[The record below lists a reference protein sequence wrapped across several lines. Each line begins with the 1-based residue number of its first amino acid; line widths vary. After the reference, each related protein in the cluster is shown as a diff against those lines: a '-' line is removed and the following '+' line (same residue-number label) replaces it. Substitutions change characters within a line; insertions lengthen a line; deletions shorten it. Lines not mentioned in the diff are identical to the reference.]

1 MPMTEL
7 IYESDPDDPDWR
19 EVASDEESQGDGD
32 KSGEDGDDEEDVV
45 ESGDDGEKSED
56 DVNNAGD
63 DGDNNGR
70 DRDVEPEAS
79 RRKAKR
85 KREESE
91 VEEDNEETQRK
102 REKKTNVEEEDDIVE
117 RFEFEIEESVA
128 TWFDE
133 FRINRNSIPES
144 SDEEEDPI
152 IIRDRRIR
160 MGIDDKLGIGRTFF
174 TAFEIKEAVLHH
186 ALKSRENIR
195 QESCTPNGK
204 CKLLKS
210 PVIGKLFMDKLRMDP
225 NYMPLDIQQHIKEQ
239 WKLLS
244 SIGQVQR
251 GRLLALKWLR
261 EEYAQHFA
269 HLRGY
274 VAELEGS
281 NPGSTSIVDTFR
293 NADGEDVFNR
303 FYVCLG
309 AMKKAFYYCRPI
321 IGIDGTFLKYAVK
334 GCLLTAI
341 AHDSNNQIYPIAWAA
356 VQTEN
361 ADNWLWFLKLL
372 KADLDLKDGN
382 NYVIISD
389 RSKGIISSVKNELPN
404 AEHRMCVKHIVDNLK
419 GRHANKDLLKG
430 LVWHLAWSYND
441 VDFKANL
448 KKIRAY
454 DLELYDDVMKED
466 PKSWSRAYYKIGSC
480 CEDVDNNATESF
492 NSTIVK
498 ARAKALVPMLETIR
512 RQAMRR
518 ITKRNLKI
526 EKWKKKLSEYA
537 SDILEEEKEDAMRC
551 ELTKGTHGKYEVHLD
566 GNSHY
571 VDLTLGKWECSCGK
585 WQITGIPC
593 EHAYAAILDVN
604 KDVDDYAS
612 PYFSTQVWKEVY
624 EKGPEP
630 VRGPRF
636 WMTNNYV
643 LITKPED
650 PNLPGRKKG
659 QKKKYDRI
667 KGKNESPK
675 KKKKGNQDGQ
685 ETGILKLGRK
695 GRIMH
700 CRKCGEAGHNSAGC
714 PKFPKEK
721 KTKKEKESEKS
732 KKGKKSEKSEKS
744 KKGKKSETSK
754 KSKKSKK
761 TKANDEGKT
770 LNKEQ
775 EEVLRSKPAVF
786 VLIEELEKIRA
797 PLSAAVAEEIILAT
811 QQYPQIDF

>member
-7 IYESDPDDPDWR
+7 IYESDPDDPDYIGR
-19 EVASDEESQGDGD
+19 DGD
-32 KSGEDGDDEEDVV
+32 MSGEDGDDDEDVVESGDDGDMSGEDGDDDEDVV

-56 DVNNAGD
+56 DGD
-63 DGDNNGR
+63 DIANGS
-70 DRDVEPEAS
+70 DVEPENEA
-79 RRKAKR
+79 RRSKAKR

-91 VEEDNEETQRK
+91 VEEDNEETQGK
-102 REKKTNVEEEDDIVE
+102 TEKKSKVEEEDDIVE

-128 TWFDE
+128 SWSDE
-133 FRINRNSIPES
+133 FRINQNSIPES

-160 MGIDDKLGIGRTFF
+160 MGIDDNLAIGRTFF
-174 TAFEIKEAVLHH
+174 TAFEIKEVVLHH

-195 QESCTPNGK
+195 QERYGK
-204 CKLLKS
+204 EKIGFRCGRDKNCAGKYIAHSIRS
-210 PVIGKLFMDKLRMDP
+210 PVIGKLFMDKLRMHPD
-225 NYMPLDIQQHIKEQ
+225 YMPLDIQQHIKEQ

-281 NPGSTSIVDTFR
+281 NPGSTSIVDTIR

-321 IGIDGTFLKYAVK
+321 IRIDGTFLKHAIK

-361 ADNWLWFLKLL
+361 ANNWLWFLKQL
-372 KADLDLKDGN
+372 KADLDLKDGT

-389 RSKGIISSVKNELPN
+389 RSKASVLGIISSVKNELPN
-404 AEHRMCVKHIVDNLK
+404 VEHRMCVKHIVENLK

-441 VDFKANL
+441 ADFKANL

-498 ARAKALVPMLETIR
+498 AMAKALVPMLETIR

-571 VDLTLGKWECSCGK
+571 VDLKLGKWECSCGK
-585 WQITGIPC
+585 WQITGIHC

-643 LITKPED
+643 LITKLED
-650 PNLPGRKKG
+650 PILLGRKKG
-659 QKKKYDRI
+659 QKKKFDRI

-675 KKKKGNQDGQ
+675 KKKKGNKDGK
-685 ETGILKLGRK
+685 ETWILKLERK

-700 CRKCGEAGHNSAGC
+700 CRLSIYISSTRYNHTLTGTRNTHTRKQCLGV
-714 PKFPKEK
+714 EK
-721 KTKKEKESEKS
+721 
-732 KKGKKSEKSEKS
+732 
-744 KKGKKSETSK
+744 
-754 KSKKSKK
+754 
-761 TKANDEGKT
+761 
-770 LNKEQ
+770 
-775 EEVLRSKPAVF
+775 
-786 VLIEELEKIRA
+786 
-797 PLSAAVAEEIILAT
+797 
-811 QQYPQIDF
+811 